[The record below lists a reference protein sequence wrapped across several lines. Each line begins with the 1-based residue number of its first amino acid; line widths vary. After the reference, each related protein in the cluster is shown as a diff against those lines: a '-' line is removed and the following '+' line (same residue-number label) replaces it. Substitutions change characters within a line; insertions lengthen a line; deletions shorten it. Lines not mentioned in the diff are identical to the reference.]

1 MFDIKKI
8 RVTKIEEFAKAS
20 EAVKSAEEAVA
31 GIGFEIRAVT
41 EKGDLQLTIDDLK
54 KIAEEE
60 AKGEATPEQPAFAG
74 SVECQSSA
82 LLEPMNSKPK
92 KRN

>member
-31 GIGFEIRAVT
+31 GAGFEIRAVT

-54 KIAEEE
+54 KIAEDEVKDE
-60 AKGEATPEQPAFAG
+60 AKDSQPGTSG
-74 SVECQSSA
+74 SVE
-82 LLEPMNSKPK
+82 
-92 KRN
+92 